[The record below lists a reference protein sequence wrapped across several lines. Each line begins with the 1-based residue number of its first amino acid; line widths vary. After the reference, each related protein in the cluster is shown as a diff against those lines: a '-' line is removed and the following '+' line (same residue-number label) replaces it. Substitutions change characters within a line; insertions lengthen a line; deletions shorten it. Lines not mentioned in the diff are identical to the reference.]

1 MTFGGVTDS
10 SPPDSRSKAG
20 IDGSRSVSESLAF
33 LACFTCANWLPL
45 PALLGA
51 GRPKFLFW
59 LHHFTVCCAR
69 GALKRRGGTIH
80 STLASRALLTSH
92 RPICN
97 PPPLPF
103 VAFMF
108 PGFLIV
114 LLCAVHSS
122 NSYYS
127 LVGFSDEAVHHSQS
141 ASSQHSRRGH
151 RNISRRLMKRGGRDF
166 PAHSSQAS
174 FWRVFKAS
182 DVVCCLLR
190 SARLLCIDSFTR
202 YTH

>member
-1 MTFGGVTDS
+1 MWIGPREIRYAVTFGGVLRFVASAGFPFKGRKRWQSEREREPSLS
-10 SPPDSRSKAG
+10 SLLHLR
-20 IDGSRSVSESLAF
+20 ELAQPCS
-33 LACFTCANWLPL
+33 AP
-45 PALLGA
+45 A

-114 LLCAVHSS
+114 LLCAVLCSS
-122 NSYYS
+122 YSYS
-127 LVGFSDEAVHHSQS
+127 LVGFSDEAVHHSQP
-141 ASSQHSRRGH
+141 ASSQHGRRC
-151 RNISRRLMKRGGRDF
+151 
-166 PAHSSQAS
+166 Q
-174 FWRVFKAS
+174 
-182 DVVCCLLR
+182 
-190 SARLLCIDSFTR
+190 
-202 YTH
+202 